1 MQVRM
6 VTMAAGPLGVMQAGE
21 TVEVTEAMG
30 AALIAV
36 GAATAVDVE
45 SVAPVEHAV
54 ATPIETATAKRKRK

>member
-6 VTMAAGPLGVMQAGE
+6 VTLAAGPLGVLQAGD

-36 GAATAVDVE
+36 GAAVT
-45 SVAPVEHAV
+45 VASEPAAVEHAV
-54 ATPIETATAKRKRK
+54 APPAETATAKRKRK

>member
-6 VTMAAGPLGVMQAGE
+6 VTLAAGPLGVMQAGQV
-21 TVEVTEAMG
+21 VEVTEAMG

-45 SVAPVEHAV
+45 SVATVEHAV
-54 ATPIETATAKRKRK
+54 APPVETATAKRKRK